1 MSAFWRVSRRRVV
14 VVVVVVVVALRRAP
28 SRAVVDDGGRARMAS
43 GKRRAPP
50 RPLFAPAMRSMK
62 KAREV
67 TTKFHDAT
75 RTLES
80 RTASREARAAA
91 EATLDAIGGREA
103 YQAASALTTSR
114 HRTAKWTFS
123 VLTRLGRR
131 PGRGERALRTL
142 EVGAINTDLMS
153 AKFLDVRA
161 IDVRSRHPKIEQI
174 DFFDLPVERLAGA
187 YDVVHSSMV
196 VNCVST
202 AEMRGEMLARTVAM
216 LRANGLFFLM
226 LPRRCVTSS
235 SRMSLEKLTRLLRAC
250 GLRVVEQKST
260 PKVMFFCCEKLA
272 KPASED
278 AMSSKA
284 IAARDAREAFA
295 RREREKDLAG
305 DRDDF
310 GVVLAD
316 AHLCGF

>member
-1 MSAFWRVSRRRVV
+1 MLGRRPTDRPAAGSRRRVEGEGEG
-14 VVVVVVVVALRRAP
+14 A
-28 SRAVVDDGGRARMAS
+28 GGRTIRRTMAK
-43 GKRRAPP
+43 GKRRGVA

-62 KAREV
+62 RAREV
-67 TTKFHDAT
+67 TRKFHDAT
-75 RTLES
+75 RALEDGDSSREVRERAVKTLES
-80 RTASREARAAA
+80 
-91 EATLDAIGGREA
+91 IGGREA

-174 DFFDLPVERLAGA
+174 DFFDLPVARGA

-196 VNCVST
+196 VNCVCT
-202 AEMRGEMLARTVAM
+202 AEMRGEMLARTATM
-216 LRANGLFFLM
+216 LRTNGLFFLM
-226 LPRRCVTSS
+226 LPKRCVTS

-272 KPASED
+272 KPVSEE

-284 IAARDAREAFA
+284 IASRDAREAFA
-295 RREREKDLAG
+295 RRERERDLAG
-305 DRDDF
+305 DADDF

-316 AHLCGF
+316 EHLCGF